1 MKYKIVS
8 TSEGNTHI
16 LNWNHM
22 DKKAL
27 IKYVQQLSQLASNGD
42 DSAKAEIIK
51 IYNSYKK
58 EVEKIESEMAEA
70 PIQKSKVK
78 QLIKSL
84 IMIMPLG
91 VLKIDSID
99 KGYKQE
105 YDDWIKQLV
114 SMYDQER
121 DQEKL
126 IKCYEQIGLVETG
139 SITEEYKGQYVKWI
153 KDLVNKHDQEVEPA
167 KHIEYYE
174 KLEKAGEQE
183 YQYKLG
189 MLYAEGPKEVQDI
202 DKAIDWLKKSKANH
216 IEGASDALNK
226 WLKINCNFKLGRK
239 KVSEGDLAEAM
250 KFYQQA
256 SEGGHHKS
264 TNYKQAIEQN
274 TQEVTS
280 LIEAVKSK

>member
-1 MKYKIVS
+1 
-8 TSEGNTHI
+8 
-16 LNWNHM
+16 M

-27 IKYVQQLSQLASNGD
+27 IKYVQQLSQLALNGD
-42 DSAKAEIIK
+42 DSAKDQIIK

-91 VLKIDSID
+91 GVKIDSID
-99 KGYKQE
+99 KGYKEE

-139 SITEEYKGQYVKWI
+139 SITEEYRVQYVKWI
-153 KDLVNKHDQEVEPA
+153 KDLVSKYEQKAKPA
-167 KHIEYYE
+167 KLIEYYE

-189 MLYAEGPKEVQDI
+189 MLYAKGNIEVQDL

-216 IEGASDALNK
+216 IDGATDALKK
-226 WLKINCNFKLGRK
+226 WVRINTNFKLGRK
-239 KVSEGDLAEAM
+239 KVSEGDLEEAN
-250 KFYQQA
+250 KY
-256 SEGGHHKS
+256 
-264 TNYKQAIEQN
+264 Y
-274 TQEVTS
+274 
-280 LIEAVKSK
+280 